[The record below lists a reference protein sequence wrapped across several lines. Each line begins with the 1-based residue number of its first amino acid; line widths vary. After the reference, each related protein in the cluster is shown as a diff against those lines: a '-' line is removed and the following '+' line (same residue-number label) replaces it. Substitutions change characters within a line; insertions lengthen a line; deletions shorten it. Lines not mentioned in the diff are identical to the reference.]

1 MKTIVNGVRTMNH
14 VVNRKDLTMK
24 KEVLN
29 RVRKEMRDYREY
41 LVTGQFTAE
50 QLYGK
55 AYQIVVKQEIVDAVE
70 RMWEEN
76 LLSDEVWSW
85 LHGKDEILEYI
96 YQLLVNSEFS
106 LQDEFIELVRKEVEQ
121 DKEVHKNEQ

>member
-1 MKTIVNGVRTMNH
+1 
-14 VVNRKDLTMK
+14 MK

-29 RVRKEMRDYREY
+29 RVRKELRDYREY
-41 LVTGQFTAE
+41 LVTGQFTAL

-85 LHGKDEILEYI
+85 LHDKDEILEYI
-96 YQLLVNSEFS
+96 YQLLVNSEVS
-106 LQDEFIELVRKEVEQ
+106 LQDEFIELVRKEVEL
-121 DKEVHKNEQ
+121 DKEGQKSE

>member
-1 MKTIVNGVRTMNH
+1 
-14 VVNRKDLTMK
+14 MK
-24 KEVLN
+24 KEVLY

-41 LVTGQFTAE
+41 LVTGEFTAL

-76 LLSDEVWSW
+76 LLANEVWSW
-85 LHGKDEILEYI
+85 LNSKENVLEYI
-96 YQLLVNSEFS
+96 YELLAYSEVS
-106 LQDEFIELVRKEVEQ
+106 LQDEFIELVRKEVEL
-121 DKEVHKNEQ
+121 DKEGQKSE

>member
-1 MKTIVNGVRTMNH
+1 
-14 VVNRKDLTMK
+14 MK

-41 LVTGQFTAE
+41 LVTGQFTAL
-50 QLYGK
+50 QLYEK

-70 RMWEEN
+70 RMWEEDI
-76 LLSDEVWSW
+76 LSDEVWSW

-96 YQLLVNSEFS
+96 YQLLANSEIS
-106 LQDEFIELVRKEVEQ
+106 LQDEFIELVRKEVMYDQ
-121 DKEVHKNEQ
+121 EVHKNEQ